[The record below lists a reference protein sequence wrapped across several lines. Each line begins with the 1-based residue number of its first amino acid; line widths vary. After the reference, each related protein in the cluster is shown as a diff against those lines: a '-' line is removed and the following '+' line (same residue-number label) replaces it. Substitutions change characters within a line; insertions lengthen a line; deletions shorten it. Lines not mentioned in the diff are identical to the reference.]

1 MYIYIHTYTHH
12 ILYMYII
19 RLQFFCFDP
28 DPLIVNL
35 VNTAK
40 DSRLHN
46 GFAESGGQERTQVT
60 LGLSTQLPSHWFW
73 TRHSSRILRLTQH
86 DQALS
91 YFRKRCSSL
100 DWNDIMKTL
109 PGQPGVPEKGCRL
122 SKGCFDP
129 KDVFR
134 KPKETPV
141 FHGGKQV
148 CNRYTVDEIMQPIII
163 HVLFP

>member
-1 MYIYIHTYTHH
+1 MCIYIYIHIHTIFCTC
-12 ILYMYII
+12 ILFAYS
-19 RLQFFCFDP
+19 FFCFDP

-129 KDVFR
+129 SRQSVL
-134 KPKETPV
+134 
-141 FHGGKQV
+141 HG
-148 CNRYTVDEIMQPIII
+148 N
-163 HVLFP
+163 FPHPANLAAATNHRSIEKV

>member
-1 MYIYIHTYTHH
+1 MCIYIYIHTYTHH

-73 TRHSSRILRLTQH
+73 TRHSSRILRLTQY

-100 DWNDIMKTL
+100 HWNDIMKTL

-129 KDVFR
+129 SRQSV
-134 KPKETPV
+134 
-141 FHGGKQV
+141 HG
-148 CNRYTVDEIMQPIII
+148 N
-163 HVLFP
+163 FPLCVVGGPNPANLAAATNHRSIEKV

>member
-1 MYIYIHTYTHH
+1 MCIYIHTYTHH

-73 TRHSSRILRLTQH
+73 TRHSSRILRLTQY

-100 DWNDIMKTL
+100 HWNDIMKTL

-129 KDVFR
+129 SRQSV
-134 KPKETPV
+134 
-141 FHGGKQV
+141 HG
-148 CNRYTVDEIMQPIII
+148 N
-163 HVLFP
+163 FPLCVVGGPNPANLAAATNHRSIEKV